1 MHFLVEN
8 GELFQEHTPEIQRPD
23 VAFTIAASVLLD
35 RLDLALIAYRFPDQ
49 WFNPIETVEH
59 DRVKLVFL
67 VLQCTNLGEQFA
79 DRLSLREPGDI
90 ELLGAFLGTDKDGAR
105 CMACPTRF
113 ADSIR
118 AVDERKDV
126 PWAFAVGDG
135 GKKTDHTGVHRLDC
149 TSL

>member
-90 ELLGAFLGTDKDGAR
+90 ELLGAFLGTDKDGPR

-118 AVDERKDV
+118 AVDECKDV

-135 GKKTDHTGVHRLDC
+135 GKKTDHTGVHRFC
-149 TSL
+149 KSF